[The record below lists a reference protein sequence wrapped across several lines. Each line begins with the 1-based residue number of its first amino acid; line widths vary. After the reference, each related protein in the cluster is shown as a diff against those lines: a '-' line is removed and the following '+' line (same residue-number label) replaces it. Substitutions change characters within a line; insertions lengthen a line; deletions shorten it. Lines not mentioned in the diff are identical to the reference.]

1 MIARSELAGHRCGV
15 ATTRG
20 DGVARPQQPVRP
32 AAQEQRGASPRGR
45 RTATAARWRR
55 DRTRA
60 DPPGALHWT
69 GARVWETRTTGC
81 PVLTRV
87 LTRRDTCEPARCT
100 DTGCVSGRT
109 RVDVSADR
117 SLPGGRQSCS
127 QTLELCTRGAGRSE
141 WRRGHLH
148 LQELHTLEGIQSV
161 PLRIVPRTP
170 HGCAHSHT
178 GSHDSS
184 QDLPDCHCISTYRRC
199 HAGGEIHVLIAA
211 RRQERGSIQASG

>member
-127 QTLELCTRGAGRSE
+127 QTLELCTGERDGPSGAAVTCICRSYTPWREYNRCLFALCPGRRMDVPIPTPGATTA
-141 WRRGHLH
+141 RR
-148 LQELHTLEGIQSV
+148 T
-161 PLRIVPRTP
+161 
-170 HGCAHSHT
+170 C
-178 GSHDSS
+178 
-184 QDLPDCHCISTYRRC
+184 
-199 HAGGEIHVLIAA
+199 LIAIAYPRIDAATPAA
-211 RRQERGSIQASG
+211 RFTY